1 MVSRRFRRVW
11 NCVIARCVVDRCLET
26 LVYAYNLFWA
36 SFFGQV
42 SALDAAGLV
51 VAGRVEDEFADQC
64 SSVAVEDA
72 DLEVVDEDGDFGAA
86 ASFTWADV
94 VEAAVLAQGDDAS
107 SVVSVRT
114 RQ

>member
-1 MVSRRFRRVW
+1 
-11 NCVIARCVVDRCLET
+11 